1 MKIMNKYEK
10 DDITKRLKL
19 SDNVT
24 WDLLSEKQKEDVVNK
39 YYHWNDIENIG
50 LNKVL
55 ETNLDTRKN
64 FGFLFLGASFGLAAN
79 IIVSILF
86 RHLNNNLFD
95 FSFLILAFGGL
106 FLIMKEIQKTT
117 FEDLKNNKVLNYLLN
132 MVEQDNKAEMEKKK

>member
-1 MKIMNKYEK
+1 MNKYEK
-10 DDITKRLKL
+10 EAKNDITKRLKL

-24 WDLLSEKQKEDVVNK
+24 WNSLSEKQKEAVVNK

-50 LNKVL
+50 LNKIL

-64 FGFLFLGASFGLAAN
+64 FALLFLGASFGIAAN

-86 RHLNNNLFD
+86 RHLNSNLFD
-95 FSFLILAFGGL
+95 FSFLIFAFGGL

-132 MVEQDNKAEMEKKK
+132 MVEQDNKADTEKKK